1 MESLDFLLGLFF
13 SSEVNI
19 IYENIKLPKKLSEE
33 DIQNI
38 NKLPMRF
45 LGPLFMALAY
55 DKEKKWNINF
65 IESTLSS
72 NQEYLI
78 EGPFIES
85 FLCLNSSVNVEDNM
99 TYLFAFIGSPYTED
113 PKMIYEKMSKYIH
126 QSIIQGKFT
135 AQKTYGV
142 EFNYDK
148 FVNGELRRGVNLI
161 KQSLGSPRKMYPEEK
176 KKYYSIALIEREKI
190 GDFVESNLYTFDTDD
205 PLRTRFLDTIPSYY
219 LMAILPDYFENRI
232 VETLALFEKTDIYP
246 NIRKIKLSSPNREVL
261 YIEEFLIE
269 NQIRKSY
276 GLILIST
283 NEELSEC
290 HEISFFKKKLRLIL
304 DKKKNFEK
312 TIIEINSRINPF
324 DKWGTNSEETLGNI
338 KELLD
343 SKN

>member
-1 MESLDFLLGLFF
+1 MESLDLLLGLFF
-13 SSEVNI
+13 SSEDNI
-19 IYENIKLPKKLSEE
+19 IYENIKLSKKLSEE
-33 DIQNI
+33 DIQHMH
-38 NKLPMRF
+38 KLPMRF

-78 EGPFIES
+78 GNSFMQS
-85 FLCLNSSVNVEDNM
+85 FLCLNSSVIIEDNM

-113 PKMIYEKMSKYIH
+113 PKMIYDKMSDYIH
-126 QSIIQGKFT
+126 QSIIQGKLI

-142 EFNYDK
+142 EFNYNK
-148 FVNGELRRGVNLI
+148 FVNGELRRGANLI
-161 KQSLGSPRKMYPEEK
+161 KQSLGSPRKTYPEEK
-176 KKYYSIALIEREKI
+176 KNYYSIALIERNKI
-190 GDFVESNLYTFDTDD
+190 GDNVESNLYTFDTDD
-205 PLRTRFLDTIPSYY
+205 PLRTRFLNTIPSYY
-219 LMAILPDYFENRI
+219 LMTILPDYFENRI
-232 VETLALFEKTDIYP
+232 VETLALFEKTEIYP
-246 NIRKIKLSSPNREVL
+246 NIRKIKLSSSNKEVL

-283 NEELSEC
+283 NEELPEC

-312 TIIEINSRINPF
+312 TVIEINSRINPF
-324 DKWGTNSEETLGNI
+324 DKWGTDSKEALI
-338 KELLD
+338 KIEDLLD
-343 SKN
+343 SEN